1 MDSRTD
7 IQITKIDNTHIK
19 VDAEPSIRQ
28 ELSDYFTFPVPRSK
42 FMPSVRNKYWD
53 GNIRLYAQ
61 TTGKLY
67 LGLYY
72 ALEQFAK
79 DRDYNIEG
87 YGWETDNE
95 YPDFTDGLNMGFP
108 LRDYQVEAI
117 SRGIKYRRQLLV
129 SPTASGKSAII
140 YCIARHFI
148 SMHKKKVLVIVPT
161 TSLVEQM
168 SKDFADYGYN
178 KPIDKMYGGAK
189 VGDTDIVV
197 TTWQT
202 LSKMPKSFYDGF
214 GAVFGDEAHLFKAKV
229 LTGIMEKM
237 KDIGHR
243 WGLTGTLDDTQ
254 THKLVLEGLFGY
266 SLCDYF

>member
-1 MDSRTD
+1 MY
-7 IQITKIDNTHIK
+7 K
-19 VDAEPSIRQ
+19 RQ
-28 ELSDYFTFPVPRSK
+28 
-42 FMPSVRNKYWD
+42 
-53 GNIRLYAQ
+53 
-61 TTGKLY
+61 
-67 LGLYY
+67 
-72 ALEQFAK
+72 
-79 DRDYNIEG
+79 
-87 YGWETDNE
+87 
-95 YPDFTDGLNMGFP
+95 P

-168 SKDFADYGYN
+168 SKDFADYGYD

-189 VGDTDIVV
+189 VGETDIVV

-202 LSKMPKSFYDGF
+202 LSRMPKSFFDGF

-254 THKLVLEGLFGY
+254 THKLVLEGLFGAVEKVVTTKELIDKGTLSEFNVKCIELDY
-266 SLCDYF
+266 PDEVKKLHKDDKYQDEVDFLVRNEARNRFLKNLALSLNGNTLMLYQ